1 MHKNCDLKVKNAFY
15 PSWTIDIKNICD
27 LAFDDGFAN
36 KYSFLWLCRCTELSK
51 RQFFSFATTMTRP
64 RNRALFYWNAETIP
78 KTLISRCLKGVAT
91 TNKNILHQQFW
102 GLKSW
107 WLCRGNV
114 VECPALLLYLNS
126 CYLGCKCWPARSV
139 WGQSD
144 PPADSLWTA
153 PLLWNIYSYKQPMSL
168 YDMHR
173 RKI

>member
-1 MHKNCDLKVKNAFY
+1 M
-15 PSWTIDIKNICD
+15 PSIQVEQLTLRISVISLLMTALPINTHFFGCVVVQSWASDNF
-27 LAFDDGFAN
+27 LASRQRWRDHVI
-36 KYSFLWLCRCTELSK
+36 EL
-51 RQFFSFATTMTRP
+51 
-64 RNRALFYWNAETIP
+64 YWNAETIP
-78 KTLISRCLKGVAT
+78 KKLISRCLNGVAT

-114 VECPALLLYLNS
+114 VACPALLLYLNS